1 MNKLSSGYKDEENPI
16 LILNEISISWGKC
29 NPYHRKM
36 MLLGFFKKD
45 FQLVS
50 PIKANDI
57 PEDRSVTNAIGY
69 TCGPSFHIEN

>member
-1 MNKLSSGYKDEENPI
+1 MRKTQFLSSMRFKSHGAND
-16 LILNEISISWGKC
+16 

-45 FQLVS
+45 VQLVS

-57 PEDRSVTNAIGY
+57 PEDRSVTDAIRY
-69 TCGPSFHIEN
+69 TCGPSFHMEN